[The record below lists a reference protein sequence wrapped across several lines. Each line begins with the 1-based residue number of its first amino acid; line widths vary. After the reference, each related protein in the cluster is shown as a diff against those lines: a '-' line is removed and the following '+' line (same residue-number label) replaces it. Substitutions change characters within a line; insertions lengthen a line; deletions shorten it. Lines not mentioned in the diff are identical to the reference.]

1 MEMKKQSA
9 STIKL
14 YSIDDKSKKNTIE
27 KIKAALIG
35 LGLTYVPEDED
46 EKKHPL
52 KRGGAS
58 SPFES

>member
-1 MEMKKQSA
+1 MKKQSA

-14 YSIDDKSKKNTIE
+14 FSIEDKTKENTIE
-27 KIKAALIG
+27 EIKASLIS
-35 LGLTYVPEDED
+35 LGLRYVSVKKD

-58 SPFES
+58 SPFDS

>member
-1 MEMKKQSA
+1 
-9 STIKL
+9 L
-14 YSIDDKSKKNTIE
+14 YSIDYKSKKNTIE